1 MSDESYSGG
10 EEEREE
16 PAKAATVGAKA
27 EDRRKSGGKAVP
39 SMSSV
44 VGRVSDG
51 VCGSGGG
58 GAGPGPAEGGGGGGG
73 GKKAG
78 QSTLKGFF
86 AKKK

>member
-27 EDRRKSGGKAVP
+27 EDRRKSGGKAVR
-39 SMSSV
+39 MSSV
-44 VGRVSDG
+44 VGRGSDG